1 MNLMSETGLGVY
13 NKFIENVNKE
23 KNNHLSLLALRK
35 MALVRIKRSYGDAG
49 LDRVLES
56 FIEHRPHWNEPRIA
70 AGIKDSFEACLYFVA
85 HMEVG
90 FGGYTFR
97 TAVQRR
103 PAALANDFVV
113 TTVNSRGKRVVN
125 ILNKISPETER
136 KSFCRIHPKKK
147 TAVRDLCA
155 TCYARVRGLV
165 GSSMVDETTSQET
178 LIEILS
184 IENVRGSKL
193 FFAEARYL
201 LMARLE
207 LESE

>member
-1 MNLMSETGLGVY
+1 MDLMSETGLGIY

-23 KNNHLSLLALRK
+23 KNHHLSLLALRK
-35 MALVRIKRSYGDAG
+35 MALVRIKKFYGDAG

-56 FIEHRPHWNEPRIA
+56 FIELRPHWDGPRRS
-70 AGIKDSFEACLYFVA
+70 AGIKNSFEACLYFVA
-85 HMEVG
+85 HMEEG
-90 FGGYTFR
+90 FGGYAFR
-97 TAVQRR
+97 TAVERR
-103 PAALANDFVV
+103 PAPLANDFVV

-165 GSSMVDETTSQET
+165 ESSMVGETTSQET
-178 LIEILS
+178 LIDILS
-184 IENVRGSKL
+184 IEKQGKH
-193 FFAEARYL
+193 FFAEARYV
-201 LMARLE
+201 LMARLD